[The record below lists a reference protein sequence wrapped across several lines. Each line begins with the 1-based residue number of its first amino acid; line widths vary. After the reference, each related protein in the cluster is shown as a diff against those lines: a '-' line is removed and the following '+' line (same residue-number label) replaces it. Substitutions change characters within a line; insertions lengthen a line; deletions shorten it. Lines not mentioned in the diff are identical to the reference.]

1 MDESEKRKMAQY
13 QFVKYLKITKCN
25 SIINLLIQIIIL
37 MIEIIKWFKVI
48 NIRNKTANLS
58 KICEEQTIKKKKH
71 DFI

>member
-13 QFVKYLKITKCN
+13 QFVKYLKITKRN

-58 KICEEQTIKKKKH
+58 KICK
-71 DFI
+71 

>member
-1 MDESEKRKMAQY
+1 
-13 QFVKYLKITKCN
+13 
-25 SIINLLIQIIIL
+25 

-58 KICEEQTIKKKKH
+58 KICKEQTINKKKH